1 MRQVLFYKFAMR
13 FCILSSII
21 CFFISYSFGQESFPK
36 DTAAFISG
44 VTKSDTTQSLQDTSS
59 TAGGVDTVVNYSSS
73 DSIVYSLSTRTM
85 ALYSNSQIKYQKM
98 ELQAARID
106 INWDS
111 SILSAFG
118 IPDSTDTT
126 KMRQLGAPV
135 MNDQGEIYN
144 GKELGYNFKTKR
156 GRIQVADTKLDEG
169 FYHGDRLKKVEQSVL
184 FVEDGR
190 YTTCDNPDPH
200 YYFFSPKM
208 KVTLQDRVIAE
219 PVYMYIS
226 DVPVFWFPVAVF
238 PNKGGR
244 RSGIIAPAIA
254 EDARHGR
261 LLRHAG
267 YYWAI
272 SDYMDVN
279 LVADLYTKGSWALSS
294 NYQYNLRYYFS
305 GGLSGEYRKMLVGDP
320 SDQDYRKDISYTAH
334 IRHNQEINPT
344 TRLNVNFSFASN
356 NSYKNTIDI
365 NQALSQDITSN
376 ATLSKSWEGTPNS
389 MSVNISRRQNLINGN
404 INETMPSISFNHSQS
419 YPLRFGSK
427 SVSSSDAAWYEMIGM
442 SYNANF
448 TNNKAKVQREL
459 DSVKVQI
466 DGRDTIKTVEKY
478 EFDRYYKLSQG
489 VGINISPK
497 LGYFTISP
505 SMNYSDERSF
515 TDNDIPTVNDGLL
528 LTKKYQKWGRRG
540 TFSSGIS
547 ASTKLYGIVQ
557 PNILGVAAM
566 RHTFSP
572 GLSFMYSKQIIG
584 ENLPPKQM
592 TMNFSVG
599 NNFEM
604 KTNPSEEGKE
614 GKKIQLL
621 NLSSGISYNFSADS
635 LRFSDINVNYR
646 TGISNIVDIGGGAV
660 FDLYKLEQ
668 IGPSTYKK
676 VNKFLINEEGRLAR
690 MKSFS
695 ISMSTSLSGDKKKS
709 GGETSLADSTEQ
721 RKPVSGYYG
730 LRKQEEEPDFSI
742 PWRLSLS
749 WDYSENKVP
758 PSRYR
763 SSNVRGNLEFN
774 LTENWKFSMNGGYD
788 IINKEFVIPQI
799 NISRDLHCWIMNF
812 SWVPIGTY
820 RNYQFEIRLKAP
832 QLQDIKITKSGSASG
847 IY

>member
-1 MRQVLFYKFAMR
+1 VLQVWFCKTAMR
-13 FCILSSII
+13 IWIVVLLICLLIGVSS
-21 CFFISYSFGQESFPK
+21 SQESLLK
-36 DTAAFISG
+36 DSTSHYLNI
-44 VTKSDTTQSLQDTSS
+44 TKSDSTLVSRDSTSS
-59 TAGGVDTVVNYSSS
+59 VGGVDTVVNYSST
-73 DSIVYSLSTRTM
+73 DSIVYSLATKTM

-111 SILSAFG
+111 STMISFG

-126 KMRQLGAPV
+126 GKKQIGAPI

-144 GKELGYNFKTKR
+144 GRELGYNFETKR
-156 GRIQVADTKLDEG
+156 GRIQIADTKLDEG
-169 FYHGDRLKKVEQSVL
+169 FYHGDRLKKVGQNIL

-190 YTTCDNPDPH
+190 YTTCDAPDPH

-226 DVPVFWFPVAVF
+226 GVPVFWFPVAVF
-238 PNKGGR
+238 PSKGGR
-244 RSGIIAPAIA
+244 RSGILAPAIA
-254 EDARHGR
+254 EDAEHGR

-272 SDYMDVN
+272 NDYMDVN

-320 SDQDYRKDISYTAH
+320 SDKNYRKDISYNAH
-334 IRHNQEINPT
+334 IQHNQEINPT

-365 NQALSQDITSN
+365 NRALSQDITSN

-389 MSVNISRRQNLINGN
+389 MNINISRRQNLINGN
-404 INETMPSISFNHSQS
+404 INETLPAISFNHSQS
-419 YPLRFGSK
+419 YPLRFGKK
-427 SVSSSDAAWYEMIGM
+427 SLSSSDAAWFEMIGM
-442 SYNANF
+442 SYSANF
-448 TNNKAKVQREL
+448 VNNRAKVKQTL
-459 DSVKVQI
+459 GGVKTQI
-466 DGRDTIKTVEKY
+466 GGIDTTKTVEKY
-478 EFDRYYKLSQG
+478 ELDRNYRLSQNAS
-489 VGINISPK
+489 INISPK

-505 SMNYSDERSF
+505 SMNYSDDRSF
-515 TDNDIPTVNDGLL
+515 TDNDVPTVKDSLPQLN
-528 LTKKYQKWGRRG
+528 KHHEWGRRG
-540 TFSSGIS
+540 TFSSGIA

-557 PNILGVAAM
+557 PGIFGVTAI

-572 GLSFMYSKQIIG
+572 NLSFVYSKQIIG
-584 ENLPPKQM
+584 DHLPPKQM
-592 TMNFSVG
+592 NMNFSIG
-599 NNFEM
+599 NIFEM
-604 KTNPSEEGKE
+604 KTKPSEEGKE
-614 GKKIQLL
+614 DNKIQLL
-621 NLSSGISYNFSADS
+621 NLNAGISYNFSADS
-635 LRFSDINVNYR
+635 LRFSDLGVNFR
-646 TGISNIVDIGGGAV
+646 TGISNVLDIGGGAV

-668 IGPSTYKK
+668 INPNYYNK
-676 VNKFLINEEGRLAR
+676 VNKFLLTEEGRLAR
-690 MKSFS
+690 LKTFS
-695 ISMSTSLSGDKKKS
+695 ISLSTSLSGEKKS
-709 GGETSLADSTEQ
+709 SGKGTAANDTTIQ
-721 RKPVSGYYG
+721 KRQKSGYFG
-730 LRKQEEEPDFSI
+730 LNREEEEPDFSI
-742 PWRLSLS
+742 PWRLSVS
-749 WDYSENKVP
+749 WDFSENKVP
-758 PSRYR
+758 PNRSR

-788 IINKEFVIPQI
+788 FFNKEFVIPQI
-799 NISRDLHCWIMNF
+799 NISRDLHCWMMNF
-812 SWVPIGTY
+812 SWVPIGPY